1 MFYRH
6 LKRSFIEIAFD
17 IMNHILLI
25 ALIVITIYPAI
36 YVFASSFSDGHA
48 LMRHSGFILFP
59 IEFSL
64 EAYTAV
70 FKNPLVWSGYTNIL
84 TILVVQLPISMI
96 LTAISG
102 YFMSRKDVLW
112 KKPIIMLIIFTMY
125 FSGGLIP
132 MYLLVSKLGM
142 IDSLWS
148 LILPFSLNTFNTII
162 MRTAFMAIPDSMEES
177 ARIDGAGHITILIR
191 ILLPLT
197 KATIAVLMLYYT
209 IWTWNAWFWSS
220 VFIRTRELYPLQL
233 LLREIL
239 IRGEMS
245 LMSGLVDGSDVAAIS
260 ESIKHATTV
269 IATLPILCVYPFVQK
284 YFTKGVMLGALKG

>member
-48 LMRHSGFILFP
+48 LMRHSGLILFP

-64 EAYTAV
+64 EGYTAV
-70 FKNPLVWSGYTNIL
+70 FNNPLVWRGYINIL
-84 TILVVQLPISMI
+84 TILVVQLPISI
-96 LTAISG
+96 TLTAISG
-102 YFMSRKDVLW
+102 YFMSRKDVLF
-112 KKPIIMLIIFTMY
+112 KKPIIMLMIFTMY

-132 MYLLVSKLGM
+132 MYLLVNKLGM
-142 IDSLWS
+142 VDSLWS
-148 LILPFSLNTFNTII
+148 LILPFSLSTFNTII
-162 MRTAFMAIPDSMEES
+162 MRTAFMGIPDSMEES
-177 ARIDGAGHITILIR
+177 ARMDGAGHITILIR

-197 KATIAVLMLYYT
+197 KATIAVLVLYYA
-209 IWTWNAWFWSS
+209 ISTWNAWFWSS

-233 LLREIL
+233 VLREIL
-239 IRGEMS
+239 IKNEMS
-245 LMSGLVDGSDVAAIS
+245 MMSGLVDGGNVAAIS

-269 IATLPILCVYPFVQK
+269 IATLPILCVYPFIQK

>member
-6 LKRSFIEIAFD
+6 LKRSFVEIVFD

-36 YVFASSFSDGHA
+36 YVFSSSFSDGHA

-70 FKNPLVWSGYTNIL
+70 FNNPLVWRGYINIL
-84 TILVVQLPISMI
+84 TILVFQLPISLT
-96 LTAISG
+96 LTAIAG
-102 YFMSRKDVLW
+102 YFMSRKDVLF
-112 KKPIIMLIIFTMY
+112 KKPIIMLMIFTMY

-132 MYLLVSKLGM
+132 MYLLVNNLGM

-148 LILPFSLNTFNTII
+148 LILPFSVSTFNTII
-162 MRTAFMAIPDSMEES
+162 MRTAFMAIPDSIEES
-177 ARIDGAGHITILIR
+177 ARLDGAGHITILIR

-197 KATIAVLMLYYT
+197 TATIAVLALYYAVG
-209 IWTWNAWFWSS
+209 TWNSWFWSS
-220 VFIRTRELYPLQL
+220 VFIRTRERYPLQL
-233 LLREIL
+233 ILREIL
-239 IRGEMS
+239 VRNEMS
-245 LMSGLVDGSDVAAIS
+245 MMSGVVEGDDVAAIS

-269 IATLPILCVYPFVQK
+269 IATLPILCVYPFIQK
-284 YFTKGVMLGALKG
+284 YFTRGVMLGAVKG